1 MSTPDTCCSL
11 VPYFKVAPG
20 KLDEFKAMFPRFI
33 EKTRNEPQ
41 CVFYAFSSDGDVVHC
56 REGYDGAAGVLAH
69 LENVGA
75 LLGEALKIA
84 EVMRLEVHAPAADI
98 EQLREP
104 LKGLNPQFFVLQ
116 SGGFR
121 R

>member
-1 MSTPDTCCSL
+1 MSTPDTCCSIA
-11 VPYFKVAPG
+11 PYFKVAPG
-20 KLDEFKAMFPRFI
+20 KLDEFKALTARFI
-33 EKTRNEPQ
+33 EKTRSEPK
-41 CVFYAFSSDGDVVHC
+41 CAHYAFSFDGDAVHC
-56 REGYDGAAGVLAH
+56 RECYDGAAGLLAH

-84 EVMRLEVHAPAADI
+84 EVTRVEVHATAADI

>member
-1 MSTPDTCCSL
+1 MSTPDTCCSI

-20 KLDEFKAMFPRFI
+20 KLDEFKKLTSTFV
-33 EKTRNEPQ
+33 EKTRSEPK
-41 CVFYAFSSDGDVVHC
+41 CLYYAFVFNGDEAHC
-56 REGYDGAAGVLAH
+56 REGYEGAAGVLAH
-69 LENVGA
+69 VENIGA

-84 EVMRLEVHAPAADI
+84 EITRFEIHGLAADV

-104 LKGLNPQFFVLQ
+104 LKGLNPTYFVLQ
-116 SGGFR
+116 EGFR

>member
-1 MSTPDTCCSL
+1 MSTPDTCCSIA
-11 VPYFKVAPG
+11 PYFKVAPG
-20 KLDEFKAMFPRFI
+20 KLDEFKALTARFI
-33 EKTRNEPQ
+33 EKTRSEPK
-41 CVFYAFSSDGDVVHC
+41 CVHYAFSFDGDAVHC
-56 REGYDGAAGVLAH
+56 REGYDGAAGLLAH

-84 EVMRLEVHAPAADI
+84 EVTRVEVHATAADI